1 MLRALDLEVLDAAEL
16 GMERQMSPEESR
28 NSVPGRGYAKIKDIG
43 QGSYGK
49 AVLVQDRDG
58 KLYVMKI
65 IDMSRMD
72 SKQRK
77 DAANEVKVLASLKHP
92 YIVSYRESFTE
103 NRNLAIVMDY
113 ADGGDLHD
121 RISRTRKAMKTFSE
135 EKVVRWFTEAT
146 LALKYMHD
154 KHVLHRDLKSQN
166 LFLTSQDRL
175 RIGDFGISKVLEST
189 AAFARTTIGT
199 PYYLSPEI
207 CMEKPYSFASD
218 IWALGCI
225 LYELAAL
232 RVPFDASSLQ
242 SLVHKITR
250 GPAPVMPSAYTP
262 DLRQLCTDLLHREQS
277 QRPAAPEILQRGVIQ
292 AEIRR
297 MLREEQAK
305 SAQKENEDRENRDS
319 RRHPSKGSQLS
330 SRPSEGAL
338 LPLKSPLPVA
348 HGYDEAGDLSA
359 RHRNAPPTPL
369 KGVGANH
376 LYENG
381 ARIREPS
388 ESRESRPYSKVPSV
402 PPLPPPLQ
410 PRQHYGVGGEPIGV
424 SSSRHATP
432 SGRRRY

>member
-1 MLRALDLEVLDAAEL
+1 M
-16 GMERQMSPEESR
+16 
-28 NSVPGRGYAKIKDIG
+28 PGRGYAKIKDIG

-49 AVLVQDRDG
+49 AVLVQDREA
-58 KLYVMKI
+58 KLFVMKI

-77 DAANEVKVLASLKHP
+77 DAVNEVKVLSSLKHP
-92 YIVSYRESFTE
+92 YIVSYRESFQE
-103 NRNLAIVMDY
+103 HRHLAIVMDY
-113 ADGGDLHD
+113 ADGGDLHE
-121 RISRTRKAMKTFSE
+121 RITKTRKAMKTFAE
-135 EKVVRWFTEAT
+135 EKIVRWFTEAT

-250 GPAPVMPSAYTP
+250 GPTPQLPSAYSSE
-262 DLRQLCTDLLHREQS
+262 LRQLCSDLLHREQS
-277 QRPAAPEILQRGVIQ
+277 QRPAAPEILQRPVIQ
-292 AEIRR
+292 MEIRR

-305 SAQKENEDRENRDS
+305 SSAKENEENRENINRDIRRRSADGTQVS
-319 RRHPSKGSQLS
+319 R
-330 SRPSEGAL
+330 RPSEGAL
-338 LPLKSPLPVA
+338 LPLKQPPVVPSSEE
-348 HGYDEAGDLSA
+348 GGDLSA
-359 RHRNAPPTPL
+359 RYRNNAQPAPL
-369 KGVGANH
+369 KGVGAS
-376 LYENG
+376 LCENV
-381 ARIREPS
+381 ARVHEPS
-388 ESRESRPYSKVPSV
+388 PRDHCEVRETPRQYTRVPSV
-402 PPLPPPLQ
+402 PPLPPPPYQ
-410 PRQHYGVGGEPIGV
+410 PRQHHGLMAEPISAGGA
-424 SSSRHATP
+424 SRHSTP
-432 SGRRRY
+432 SGVRRRY

>member
-1 MLRALDLEVLDAAEL
+1 MSSAVL
-16 GMERQMSPEESR
+16 GEEEASR

-49 AVLVQDRDG
+49 AVLVQDRDS

-72 SKQRK
+72 KKQQK

-103 NRNLAIVMDY
+103 HRNLAIVMDY
-113 ADGGDLHD
+113 ADGGDLHE
-121 RISRTRKAMKTFSE
+121 RIAKTRKAMKTFSE
-135 EKVVRWFTEAT
+135 DKVVRWFTEAT

-189 AAFARTTIGT
+189 AAFAKTTIGT

-250 GPAPVMPSAYTP
+250 GAAPLLPSAYSSE
-262 DLRQLCTDLLHREQS
+262 LRQLCSDLLHREQS
-277 QRPAAPEILQRGVIQ
+277 QRPAAPEILQRPVIQ

-305 SAQKENEDRENRDS
+305 TASKENENRENREMS
-319 RRHPSKGSQLS
+319 R
-330 SRPSEGAL
+330 RPSEGSQVSRRPSEAAL
-338 LPLKSPLPVA
+338 LPLKSPLSAPNYSS
-348 HGYDEAGDLSA
+348 YDEGAGDMSA
-359 RHRNAPPTPL
+359 RHRNNVAAPAPL
-369 KGVGANH
+369 KPPN
-376 LYENG
+376 YSENG
-381 ARIREPS
+381 SRMREPS
-388 ESRESRPYSKVPSV
+388 ESREPRQFSKVPSV

-410 PRQHYGVGGEPIGV
+410 PRQHYGLGGGEPLAP
-424 SSSRHATP
+424 SSRHATP
-432 SGRRRY
+432 SGVRRRY

>member
-1 MLRALDLEVLDAAEL
+1 
-16 GMERQMSPEESR
+16 MEREEDSR

-103 NRNLAIVMDY
+103 HRNLAIVMDY

-121 RISRTRKAMKTFSE
+121 RISKTRKAMKTFGE
-135 EKVVRWFTEAT
+135 DKIVRWFTEAT

-175 RIGDFGISKVLEST
+175 RIGDFGISKVLENT

-207 CMEKPYSFASD
+207 CMEKPYSFSSD

-242 SLVHKITR
+242 SLVQKITR
-250 GPAPVMPSAYTP
+250 GPAPVLPSVYSA
-262 DLRQLCTDLLHREQS
+262 DLRQLCTDLLNREQS
-277 QRPAAPEILQRGVIQ
+277 QRPAAPEILQRHVIQ
-292 AEIRR
+292 TEIRR

-305 SAQKENEDRENRDS
+305 SACKENEES
-319 RRHPSKGSQLS
+319 RMRRPAEASQVS
-330 SRPSEGAL
+330 RRPSEGAL
-338 LPLKSPLPVA
+338 LPLKSPPSA
-348 HGYDEAGDLSA
+348 SSYDEGGDLSA
-359 RHRNAPPTPL
+359 RHRGNAPPTPL
-369 KGVGANH
+369 KGVGVN
-376 LYENG
+376 LCVCENG
-381 ARIREPS
+381 ARMREPS
-388 ESRESRPYSKVPSV
+388 ESRDTPRLYIKVPSV

-410 PRQHYGVGGEPIGV
+410 PRHHAIVAEPSYLVERPCALG
-424 SSSRHATP
+424 SASRHSTP
-432 SGRRRY
+432 RRMPGRY

>member
-1 MLRALDLEVLDAAEL
+1 MDP
-16 GMERQMSPEESR
+16 STEESR

-49 AVLVQDRDG
+49 AVLVQDREG
-58 KLYVMKI
+58 KLFVMKI

-72 SKQRK
+72 NKQRK

-103 NRNLAIVMDY
+103 HRNLAIVMDY
-113 ADGGDLHD
+113 ADGGDLHE
-121 RISRTRKAMKTFSE
+121 RIAKTRKAMKTFGE
-135 EKVVRWFTEAT
+135 DKIVRWFTEAT

-166 LFLTSQDRL
+166 LFLTAQDRL
-175 RIGDFGISKVLEST
+175 RIGDFGISKVLENT

-250 GPAPVMPSAYTP
+250 GPAPVLPSAYSP
-262 DLRQLCTDLLHREQS
+262 DLRQLCGDLLQREQQ
-277 QRPAAPEILQRGVIQ
+277 QRPAAPEILQRPVIQ
-292 AEIRR
+292 GEIRR

-305 SAQKENEDRENRDS
+305 NGQKENEDRENRERRRQSDGSHVS
-319 RRHPSKGSQLS
+319 R
-330 SRPSEGAL
+330 RPSEGAL
-338 LPLKSPLPVA
+338 LPLPQSSV
-348 HGYDEAGDLSA
+348 GSCDDAGDMSA

-369 KGVGANH
+369 KPARAIMVD
-376 LYENG
+376 NG
-381 ARIREPS
+381 ARMREPS
-388 ESRESRPYSKVPSV
+388 ESRETPRLFGKVPTV
-402 PPLPPPLQ
+402 PALPPPLQ
-410 PRQHYGVGGEPIGV
+410 PRHYGGGVESGGP
-424 SSSRHATP
+424 SRHSTP
-432 SGRRRY
+432 GGRRRY

>member
-1 MLRALDLEVLDAAEL
+1 MHDEDR
-16 GMERQMSPEESR
+16 S
-28 NSVPGRGYAKIKDIG
+28 SVPGRGYAKIKEIG

-58 KLYVMKI
+58 KMYVMKV

-77 DAANEVKVLASLKHP
+77 DAANEVKVLSSLKHP

-103 NRNLAIVMDY
+103 HRNLAIVMDY

-121 RISRTRKAMKTFSE
+121 RVVRTRKAGKAFPE
-135 EKVVRWFTEAT
+135 EKILRWFTEAT

-189 AAFARTTIGT
+189 AAFAKTTIGT

-207 CMEKPYSFASD
+207 CMEKPYSFSSD
-218 IWALGCI
+218 VWALGCI
-225 LYELAAL
+225 LYEMAAL
-232 RVPFDASSLQ
+232 HVPFDAGSLK

-250 GPAPVMPSAYTP
+250 GPTPVLPSSYSS
-262 DLRQLCTDLLHREQS
+262 DLRQLCGDLLNRDNT
-277 QRPAAPEILQRGVIQ
+277 QRPSAAEILQRPIIQ

-305 SAQKENEDRENRDS
+305 SAPRDDR
-319 RRHPSKGSQLS
+319 PP
-330 SRPSEGAL
+330 RPSDGPM
-338 LPLKSPLPVA
+338 LPLGSPDSA
-348 HGYDEAGDLSA
+348 EAAVRPSGSERDGELSA
-359 RHRNAPPTPL
+359 RHRHRDGGARDSPL
-369 KGVGANH
+369 MGVGAQ
-376 LYENG
+376 LYD
-381 ARIREPS
+381 ARARESS
-388 ESRESRPYSKVPSV
+388 ESRDHRAKVPLM
-402 PPLPPPLQ
+402 PLMPGPGRDPLP
-410 PRQHYGVGGEPIGV
+410 RYGEPGERRG
-424 SSSRHATP
+424 STP
-432 SGRRRY
+432 AGIRRRSPGLR

>member
-1 MLRALDLEVLDAAEL
+1 MAEEDAL
-16 GMERQMSPEESR
+16 SR
-28 NSVPGRGYAKIKDIG
+28 HTVPGRGYAKIKDIG
-43 QGSYGK
+43 AGSYGK

-58 KLYVMKI
+58 KLFVMKI

-113 ADGGDLHD
+113 ADGGDLHE
-121 RISRTRKAMKTFSE
+121 RIAKTRKAMKTFSE
-135 EKVVRWFTEAT
+135 DKIVRWFTEAT

-175 RIGDFGISKVLEST
+175 RIGDFGISKVLENT
-189 AAFARTTIGT
+189 AAFAKTTIGT

-207 CMEKPYSFASD
+207 CMEKPYSYASD
-218 IWALGCI
+218 VWALGCI
-225 LYELAAL
+225 LYEMAAL

-250 GPAPVMPSAYTP
+250 GPAPVLPSAYSSE
-262 DLRQLCTDLLHREQS
+262 LRQLCSDLLHREQS
-277 QRPAAPEILQRGVIQ
+277 QRPLAPQILQTSVIQ

-305 SAQKENEDRENRDS
+305 SACKENEENRENRDVRRRPSDGSQVS
-319 RRHPSKGSQLS
+319 RRPST
-330 SRPSEGAL
+330 GAL
-338 LPLKSPLPVA
+338 LPLQSPPLPS
-348 HGYDEAGDLSA
+348 HDEGGDLSA
-359 RHRNAPPTPL
+359 RHRNAPPATPL
-369 KGVGANH
+369 KVGAP
-376 LYENG
+376 LYDNG
-381 ARIREPS
+381 ARMREPS
-388 ESRESRPYSKVPSV
+388 ESRDQRPFGKVPSV
-402 PPLPPPLQ
+402 PPLPPRLQ
-410 PRQHYGVGGEPIGV
+410 QQHHGFIIQEPVGVN
-424 SSSRHATP
+424 SNRHATP
-432 SGRRRY
+432 SSVRRRF